1 MSTLSPEQ
9 VDILLVDD
17 QSAGLLS
24 LEATLEPLGQ
34 RLHRAQSGRE
44 ALRRLLDHDY
54 ALILLDVVMP
64 GLDGFETARL
74 VRERERSAQTP
85 IIFLTA
91 LSDGALPRLRAYS
104 MGAVDYLVK
113 PFEPEV
119 LRSKVSVFVELAR
132 KTALI
137 EAQGRELQAAQT
149 KAHERELARTREEF
163 FAVALHELR
172 TPLTSMGLQLHAL
185 KRWVVKAKEPL
196 PPAEIQQRLVDVE
209 QGMVRLN
216 KLSDYLL
223 DISRMRE
230 GRVVLERSTMDM
242 GEVVQGVVDRI
253 TQERKEVGVELS
265 FTVEGPMTGFWDRTR
280 IEQIATNLVTN
291 AVKYGGGKPVVVSV
305 TGDDGQAT
313 LTVRDQGPG
322 ISRED
327 QELLFHRFFRG
338 RRSDADGFG
347 LGLWIVQQLV
357 ALHEGRV
364 SVKSELGQGS
374 AFAVVLP
381 KKLESVQPTPPT
393 QSAQQPTATAAQAST
408 S

>member
-1 MSTLSPEQ
+1 MSAGDSQEQ

-44 ALRRLLDHDY
+44 ALRQLLDKDF

-74 VRERERSAQTP
+74 IRERERSAQTP

-91 LSDGALPRLRAYS
+91 LSETGLPRLRAYS

-119 LRSKVSVFVELAR
+119 LRSKVSVFVDLAR
-132 KTALI
+132 KNMTI
-137 EAQGRELQAAQT
+137 EAQAKALTEANN

-172 TPLTSMGLQLHAL
+172 TPLTSMGLQMHAL
-185 KRWVVKAKEPL
+185 KRWAQKATGPVQPSDL
-196 PPAEIQQRLVDVE
+196 QQRLVEVE
-209 QGMVRLN
+209 HGMARLN
-216 KLSDYLL
+216 RLSDYLL

-230 GRVVLERSTMDM
+230 GRIVLERAKVDIIETVRTVVERIAEERRELGIELKFE
-242 GEVVQGVVDRI
+242 GEG
-253 TQERKEVGVELS
+253 EAYGL
-265 FTVEGPMTGFWDRTR
+265 WDRAR
-280 IEQIATNLVTN
+280 LEQVVSNLITN
-291 AVKYGGGKPVVVSV
+291 ALKYGGGKPIIA
-305 TGDDGQAT
+305 TATADDGQAT
-313 LTVRDQGPG
+313 ITVRDQGPG
-322 ISRED
+322 ISPED

-357 ALHEGRV
+357 TLHEGKV
-364 SVKSELGQGS
+364 SVKSELGKGS
-374 AFAVVLP
+374 TFTVVLP
-381 KKLESVQPTPPT
+381 RKLE
-393 QSAQQPTATAAQAST
+393 AERST
-408 S
+408 SSAAPELAQHAAT

>member
-1 MSTLSPEQ
+1 MTPADPEQ

-34 RLHRAQSGRE
+34 RLHRASSGRE
-44 ALRRLLDHDY
+44 ALRQLLDQDF

-64 GLDGFETARL
+64 GLDGFETARMI
-74 VRERERSAQTP
+74 RERERSAQTP

-91 LSDGALPRLRAYS
+91 LSETGLPRLRAYS

-119 LRSKVSVFVELAR
+119 LRSKVSVFVDLAR
-132 KTALI
+132 KNTQLEQQA
-137 EAQGRELQAAQT
+137 RELRDAQN

-185 KRWVVKAKEPL
+185 KRWAAKATAPL
-196 PPAEIQQRLVDVE
+196 LPAEVQQRLGDVE
-209 QGMVRLN
+209 QGMARLN

-230 GRVVLERSTMDM
+230 GRIVLERSKVDLA
-242 GEVVQGVVDRI
+242 ELCRGVVDRI
-253 TQERKEVGVELS
+253 SAERRELGIDLTFS
-265 FTVEGPMTGFWDRTR
+265 GDGAMPGWWDRNR
-280 IEQIATNLVTN
+280 LEQIVTNLITN
-291 AVKYGGGKPVVVSV
+291 ALKYGGGKPVQVLA
-305 TGDDGQAT
+305 TCDDGQAM
-313 LTVRDQGPG
+313 LTVHDQGPG
-322 ISRED
+322 IAPED

-357 ALHEGRV
+357 TLHDGKV
-364 SVKSELGQGS
+364 SLKSELGKGS
-374 AFAVVLP
+374 AFTVVLP
-381 KKLESVQPTPPT
+381 RNLDAVVQGASPQAKPL
-393 QSAQQPTATAAQAST
+393 AAQAPARM
-408 S
+408 

>member
-1 MSTLSPEQ
+1 MSASDGQEQ

-17 QSAGLLS
+17 QPAGLLS

-34 RLHRAQSGRE
+34 RLHRAHSGRE
-44 ALRRLLDHDY
+44 ALRQLLDRDF
-54 ALILLDVVMP
+54 ALILLDIVMP

-74 VRERERSAQTP
+74 IRERERSAQTP
-85 IIFLTA
+85 IIFLTG
-91 LSDGALPRLRAYS
+91 LSETGLPRLRAYS

-119 LRSKVSVFVELAR
+119 LRSKVSVFVDLAR
-132 KTALI
+132 KTATI
-137 EAQGRELQAAQT
+137 EAQAKALTEAQN

-185 KRWVVKAKEPL
+185 KRWAARATQPVQPSEL
-196 PPAEIQQRLVDVE
+196 QQRLVEVE
-209 QGMVRLN
+209 QGMARLN
-216 KLSDYLL
+216 RLSDYLL

-230 GRVVLERSTMDM
+230 GRIVLERQKCDVC
-242 GEVVQGVVDRI
+242 EVAKGVVERI
-253 TQERKEVGVELS
+253 ADERRELGIQLT
-265 FTVEGPMTGFWDRTR
+265 FEGSGQMDGQWDRAR
-280 IEQIATNLVTN
+280 LEQIVSNLVTN
-291 AVKYGGGKPVVVSV
+291 AVKYGGGKPVVV
-305 TGDDGQAT
+305 TCNADEGQAT

-322 ISRED
+322 ISPED

-357 ALHEGRV
+357 SLHEGKV
-364 SVKSELGQGS
+364 SVKSELGKGS
-374 AFAVVLP
+374 TFTVVLP
-381 KKLESVQPTPPT
+381 RKVEAGAPA
-393 QSAQQPTATAAQAST
+393 SASAKPAPETAPAPAS
-408 S
+408 